1 MSRICFSQS
10 TRTRKSVKYTL
21 DDDLEI
27 DELGKASHDEENC
40 SDKEAMK
47 EPFDDHHLVVDTAA
61 CTGENNQHM
70 EDQHSSGDYFE
81 MGGGFCLIEEEPE
94 PKTDEPSVGQDGDPS
109 FEVEAFKEYLN
120 MGGGFCLDKDETKED
135 LHKHASEPATELVSD
150 PHCSNIGEEANPKR
164 RKADAL
170 YNEQNPDHLTPKA
183 SNNSSSPPES
193 IGQDDS
199 GTPPMKSLSA
209 MPYLRR
215 KRRKS

>member
-1 MSRICFSQS
+1 M
-10 TRTRKSVKYTL
+10 KYTS
-21 DDDLEI
+21 DDDVEI
-27 DELGKASHDEENC
+27 DEPGKASHAEENC
-40 SDKEAMK
+40 SDKEAVK
-47 EPFDDHHLVVDTAA
+47 EPFEDHHLVGDTAA
-61 CTGENNQHM
+61 STGEENQHK
-70 EDQHSSGDYFE
+70 EEHSSGDYFE
-81 MGGGFCLIEEEPE
+81 MGGGFCSIEEEPE
-94 PKTDEPSVGQDGDPS
+94 LKTDEPSGQNGDPS
-109 FEVEAFKEYLN
+109 FEVESFQECLN
-120 MGGGFCLDKDETKED
+120 MGGGFCLDEDETKED
-135 LHKHASEPATELVSD
+135 PHKHASEPATGLVSDDSD

-170 YNEQNPDHLTPKA
+170 YNEQNPDHLTPRA